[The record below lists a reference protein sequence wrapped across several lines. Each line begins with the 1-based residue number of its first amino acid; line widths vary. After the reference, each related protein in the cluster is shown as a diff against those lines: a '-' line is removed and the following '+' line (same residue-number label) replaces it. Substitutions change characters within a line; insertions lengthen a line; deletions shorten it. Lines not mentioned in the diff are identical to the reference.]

1 MKKVFL
7 GALALAAIALSS
19 CENKECAKVALN
31 SEIDTVSYLIG
42 VDMANSLKNFPGE
55 KLNEKA
61 IMMAFNEKLNEKEPS
76 CMMTDEEMNEFI
88 TAYFRKV
95 KEAEA
100 VNMKA
105 KSDSFMMSMKAQE
118 GVQSTESGLLYRV
131 IKEGT
136 GAKPAATDKV
146 KVHYEGKLMDG
157 TVFDSSKQRG
167 EAAEFPLNAVIP
179 GWTEGLQLM
188 SEGSIYELIIPYE
201 LGYGERGAGNMIP
214 PCSPLVFEVE
224 LLSIEK

>member
-7 GALALAAIALSS
+7 GAMALAAVALSS
-19 CENKECAKVALN
+19 CKNDAAPSV
-31 SEIDTVSYLIG
+31 EIKNEVDTVSYLIG

-61 IMMAFNEKLNEKEPS
+61 IMMAFYEKMNEKEPS
-76 CMMTDEEMNEFI
+76 CVMTDEEMQEFM
-88 TAYFRKV
+88 ASYFKKIR
-95 KEAEA
+95 EAETA
-100 VNMKA
+100 DLRAKA
-105 KSDSFMMSMKAQE
+105 DSFMTAMKAVE
-118 GVQSTESGLLYRV
+118 GMQSTPSGLLYRV
-131 IKEGT
+131 IKEGN
-136 GAKPAATDKV
+136 GNRPAATDKV

-188 SEGSIYELIIPYE
+188 SEGSVYELVIPFE
-201 LGYGERGAGNMIP
+201 LGYGERGAGGMIP

-224 LLSIEK
+224 LLNIAK